1 MVKIAI
7 RTSNAP
13 YSGKGHIH
21 RCLQIR
27 RHIKKKVVWFLDN
40 KDINFE
46 KKVFKR
52 DKIIYEKSSKSINKL
67 SDLIQ
72 RENIKLVLLD
82 SYHITEKELFKK
94 INKKVSL
101 VSIQDKEIKQYA
113 DLTIIP
119 QPIKILKKKITI
131 KSGPKYIPIAKE
143 YVSKSIIS
151 KSKNIIL
158 ISMGAFDKAG
168 ITLNI
173 IDALISYD
181 FLDGKYKIIIA
192 LGEKSPNINKVKK
205 KIINYKNFSLLINK
219 KNMNAIYK
227 KTFFAI
233 GAPGLSHAER
243 LAAGVPSILISQNIL
258 HNKIINEWVDMR
270 CAIKSNKT
278 KNSIQD
284 NINLIISNQELRNK
298 IIKNGK
304 EKIDGKGAERIAK
317 EIGKIKL

>member
-52 DKIIYEKSSKSINKL
+52 DQIIYENSSKSINKL

-94 INKKVSL
+94 INKKALL

-131 KSGPKYIPIAKE
+131 KSGAKYIPIAKE

-181 FLDGKYKIIIA
+181 FLDVEYKIIIA

-205 KIINYKNFSLLINK
+205 KIIN
-219 KNMNAIYK
+219 
-227 KTFFAI
+227 
-233 GAPGLSHAER
+233 
-243 LAAGVPSILISQNIL
+243 
-258 HNKIINEWVDMR
+258 
-270 CAIKSNKT
+270 
-278 KNSIQD
+278 
-284 NINLIISNQELRNK
+284 
-298 IIKNGK
+298 
-304 EKIDGKGAERIAK
+304 
-317 EIGKIKL
+317 